1 MVLNAET
8 HPKNV
13 SPIFRGLRL
22 SLGHLVSKS
31 LKALCLSSK
40 MVHQHL
46 PYLLSFKDYKV
57 QLIFSIGI
65 LEGVKGLISQA
76 EYNGPKQR

>member
-1 MVLNAET
+1 MDLTFPSVILANKA
-8 HPKNV
+8 
-13 SPIFRGLRL
+13 
-22 SLGHLVSKS
+22 
-31 LKALCLSSK
+31 LKVLCLSSK